1 MTHKIGFIGYRN
13 HAKKLLD
20 IVEEEDFEV
29 SQIYHP
35 TKNIEDSRITN
46 NLEDLYE
53 CDAVVI
59 ASPNST
65 HFDYIQNLI
74 ENSNC
79 LIYCEKP
86 PVTSYESI
94 KYLEELTEENKKRI
108 FFGFNLRFS
117 KFNDIIKQYSN
128 SEKLGKIIQINIIT
142 SMGFAFKEKYLG
154 SWRADG
160 KNNLHNILEN
170 SSIHWIDLMIFIFGE
185 YSNSDY
191 FPRLVSNNGTSYDT
205 NSVILEFKNGV
216 ACSIFTSYATP
227 LIENIIIVG
236 TNGFITIRDDTLEI
250 FSPRDSFDKNGLF
263 KKPPSE
269 CIDNFNCGKS
279 VQESLKKSINYFLE
293 HVEKSKKFDL
303 NNFEKSILSNKLALT
318 LQSRRN

>member
-53 CDAVVI
+53 CDAIVI

-65 HFDYIQNLI
+65 HFDYIQNFI

-142 SMGFAFKEKYLG
+142 SMGLAFKEKYLG

-160 KNNLHNILEN
+160 KNNLHNIIEN

-205 NSVILEFKNGV
+205 NSVILEFKNGI

-236 TNGFITIRDDTLEI
+236 TNGFITIRDNTLEI
-250 FSPRDSFDKNGLF
+250 FSPRDSFDENGLF
-263 KKPPSE
+263 KKPSSE
-269 CIDNFNCGKS
+269 YIDNFNFGKS

-303 NNFEKSILSNKLALT
+303 NNFEKSILSNKLALI
-318 LQSRRN
+318 LQSKRN